1 MQPIQPMIEVKK
13 LSNRYEGKL
22 LLREVEFSLSRGEIL
37 CLLGPSGSGKTT
49 LLRLL
54 AGLETEFS
62 GTISCDG
69 QDLRGVPPHKRN
81 FGMMFQEYALFP
93 HKDVYSNVAFGLEMQ
108 KKDAGEQS
116 EIVNRI
122 LTTVGLGSLGH
133 RMVDELSGGERQRVA
148 LARSL
153 APKPRLLL
161 LDEPLGSLD
170 RELRDRLTVEIRT
183 ILKSFDVTAVFVT
196 HDQAEAFAIA
206 DRVAILK
213 DGCLEQVDTPEEI
226 YRHPA
231 NETVATFLGFK
242 NIVSGEISADA
253 FFRNRDLEINLA
265 GILRSQPGPGR
276 LLIRPEGARIAVTG
290 EEEQLTINGTVASR
304 QFQGSCYRLSVV
316 RGETRLVF
324 DLPIDPV
331 PPQEGEKV
339 ALHVNPSAL
348 VILVSTIGE

>member
-1 MQPIQPMIEVKK
+1 MPSEHNMIEVKN
-13 LSNRYEGKL
+13 LSNRYEGMQ
-22 LLREVEFSLSRGEIL
+22 LLREVEFSLVRGEIL

-62 GTISCDG
+62 GTITCDG
-69 QDLRGVPPHKRN
+69 QDLRGVPPHRRN

-108 KKDAGEQS
+108 KKDAGEQK
-116 EIVNRI
+116 EIVDRI
-122 LTTVGLGSLGH
+122 LKTVGLGDLGH

-170 RELRDRLTVEIRT
+170 RELRDRLTMEIRT

-213 DGCLEQVDTPEEI
+213 DGHLEQIDTPEEI

-231 NETVATFLGFK
+231 NETVATFLGFR
-242 NIVSGEISADA
+242 NIISGDIGADGS
-253 FFRNRDLEINLA
+253 FRSRDLEIDVA
-265 GILRSQPGPGR
+265 GIIQSQPGPTR
-276 LLIRPEGARIAVTG
+276 LLIRPEGARIADSQGDEGLIIT
-290 EEEQLTINGTVASR
+290 GTVATR
-304 QFQGSCYRLSVV
+304 QFQGNCYRLSVI
-316 RGETRLVF
+316 RGGTRLVF
-324 DLPIDPV
+324 DVPIDPV
-331 PPQEGEKV
+331 PSQEGEDV
-339 ALHVNPSAL
+339 SLHINPSAL
-348 VILVSTIGE
+348 VILT